1 MRLIGRSDDLV
12 LLGGLILALLV
23 IFSQAVE
30 NLLDFFRAIDEGRG
44 LRLLQALL
52 IIGTVFVFH
61 QVRKRQMMRDEARGA
76 AADALQANA
85 HAAEMERV
93 VAFGQALARSLNEEA
108 IQTAATAHIPL
119 LAAGRGAWA
128 VLRTPNHWKSLM
140 TIGDSS
146 PGERERAAREA
157 LGDVDPSI
165 GPGSQFACFPMIM
178 AGMPVGV
185 LGVDADPPLND
196 QQRRMLTAAA
206 ALLAVSLKNAEL
218 FREVHENSVRD
229 SLTGCFNRKH
239 ALEVMDSELRRARR
253 SQLPLSMVM
262 FDLDHFKRINDRH
275 GHLAGDAVLGAVGR
289 RMKTLLR
296 GSDLR
301 CRYGGEE
308 FLILLPDTPLTG
320 AIRVAEN
327 LRREM
332 EAHPV
337 VWNEESIS
345 MTASFGVTAIT
356 PGEVDPLAIMARAD
370 GALYRAKEQGRNC
383 VRVAEEKEAL
393 T

>member
-1 MRLIGRSDDLV
+1 ML
-12 LLGGLILALLV
+12 
-23 IFSQAVE
+23 
-30 NLLDFFRAIDEGRG
+30 
-44 LRLLQALL
+44 
-52 IIGTVFVFH
+52 H
-61 QVRKRQMMRDEARGA
+61 
-76 AADALQANA
+76 
-85 HAAEMERV
+85 
-93 VAFGQALARSLNEEA
+93 
-108 IQTAATAHIPL
+108 
-119 LAAGRGAWA
+119 
-128 VLRTPNHWKSLM
+128 TPNHWKPL
-140 TIGDSS
+140 TTYGDSS
-146 PGERERAAREA
+146 PGERKRAARAA
-157 LGDVDPSI
+157 LGDVDPSF
-165 GPGSQFACFPMIM
+165 GPDSQFACFPMII
-178 AGMPVGV
+178 AGTPVGV
-185 LGVDADPPLND
+185 LGVDAEPPLND

-253 SQLPLSMVM
+253 SRLPLSMVM

-275 GHLAGDAVLGAVGR
+275 GHLAGDAVLAAVGG
-289 RMKTLLR
+289 RMKAVLR

-308 FLILLPDTPLTG
+308 FLILLPETPLTG

-356 PGEVDPLAIMARAD
+356 TGEVDPLAIMARAD
-370 GALYRAKEQGRNC
+370 GALYRAKAQGRNC
-383 VRVAEEKEAL
+383 VRVAEEAEAL